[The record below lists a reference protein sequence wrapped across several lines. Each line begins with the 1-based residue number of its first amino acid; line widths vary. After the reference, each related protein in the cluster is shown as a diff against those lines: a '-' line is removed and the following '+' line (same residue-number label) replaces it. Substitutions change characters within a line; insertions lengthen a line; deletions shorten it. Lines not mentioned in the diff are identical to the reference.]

1 MPIRGSG
8 KSTIPRRGS
17 AVGKPRSR
25 QRGNQLAR
33 HHDHPARR
41 LADIGPIAGERPE
54 DFLEGFLQGTRAALA
69 EGGRQSLSITLRRFD
84 AAALGALIALF
95 ERAVGLYAELI
106 DINAYHQPGV
116 EAGKKAAAEVLALQV
131 RLETLLSDGNART
144 LEELATSLV
153 LASPEPLFWTLRHL
167 CHNSRGYRAEG
178 HWGDPANLRFQQV
191 GGWRG
196 ALNTRPRWLD
206 WVA

>member
-1 MPIRGSG
+1 MLSGSPDRG
-8 KSTIPRRGS
+8 TR
-17 AVGKPRSR
+17 VT
-25 QRGNQLAR
+25 QLAR

-84 AAALGALIALF
+84 ATALGALIALF

-131 RLETLLSDGNART
+131 RLETLLSDGSART
-144 LEELATSLV
+144 LQELATSLG

-178 HWGDPANLRFQQV
+178 DWGDPASLRFQHV
-191 GGWRG
+191 GG
-196 ALNTRPRWLD
+196 
-206 WVA
+206 

>member
-25 QRGNQLAR
+25 HQGHQLAR

-41 LADIGPIAGERPE
+41 PADIGPIAGERPE

-69 EGGRQSLSITLRRFD
+69 EGGRQSLTITLRRFD

-144 LEELATSLV
+144 LEELASSLG

-178 HWGDPANLRFQQV
+178 DWGDPASLRFQQV
-191 GGWRG
+191 GG
-196 ALNTRPRWLD
+196 
-206 WVA
+206 

>member
-25 QRGNQLAR
+25 HQG
-33 HHDHPARR
+33 HPACQAPRSPGSAPCRHRTDRR
-41 LADIGPIAGERPE
+41 
-54 DFLEGFLQGTRAALA
+54 RAARGFPGGFSA
-69 EGGRQSLSITLRRFD
+69 GHPRGPGEGGRQSLSITLRRFD
-84 AAALGALIALF
+84 AAALGALIVLF

-131 RLETLLSDGNART
+131 RLEALLSDGNSRT
-144 LEELATSLV
+144 LEELASSLG
-153 LASPEPLFWTLRHL
+153 LASPEPFFWTLRHL

-178 HWGDPANLRFQQV
+178 DWGDPASLRFQHA
-191 GGWRG
+191 GG
-196 ALNTRPRWLD
+196 
-206 WVA
+206 